1 MINQTSLKF
10 YSLPF
15 CAIKSLIVSALLLFF
30 AIEAN
35 AAYTEIVN
43 GRLGNG
49 LDGNNGWAVINGDE
63 KNSDGTYTPRMFD
76 GNNFKVMRV
85 DVGKEVY
92 VELKGDVYLYDRLF
106 IGSSVKQL
114 PDGSS
119 YIDHPGKTTRLH
131 VKNTAGK
138 PVHIY
143 QRVYNSRIGYKN
155 YWVTKDPSTGATA
168 NHTGQAVNSNVM
180 FSVWG
185 DAELIIEGTPE
196 EPIIIDGGRYI
207 AENSRT
213 WEDGTSATQD
223 TGEPT
228 KEIEWGLIESTGKL
242 TLKNVIIEN
251 VLFNSRK
258 SPAGECS
265 VIKLHPW
272 GADYKIGTTTLENV
286 EIRNVESPNGGGC
299 VLMCYDATKGR
310 TENNR
315 ENSKILMKNCKI
327 HDCIQ
332 RGGSPKGT
340 GSHGYITAGIIR
352 FRGDWVGDLVMEGCE
367 IYNNSAPD
375 CDCAGV
381 HWNAIG
387 DSNDPARLIVKG
399 CNFHDN
405 TTFWG
410 GAAMQIDGICEF
422 QAPPTTFKNN
432 TSERGNGAA
441 ILIIGPHDDDPI
453 TLTDWRYEFNQ
464 NCIFEGNQAGLARA
478 YDSQGGA
485 ISFQLKNGTKF
496 PAGSNVQCVINGAQF
511 IGNRA
516 NFQGGAVY
524 IHNKINDV
532 ANMKFSVELNSGTF
546 TGNIAGSGNA
556 NDRDED
562 YGDLDDNDEFTG
574 TSDKSNYIA
583 GGALFSHKV
592 DIKTTG
598 NVVFE
603 GNHARDRG
611 GAIAFEKA
619 KFDCGNLTFRNNT
632 AYDGG
637 AVSAMGTLFVE
648 DHDNVD
654 VPQGW
659 LNIDNATFE
668 GNTATRNGG
677 GIFARLA
684 EINITNLTM
693 TDNHCYCKN
702 TDYSGGGGIYAFQK
716 CPVTIKNCTMTGNTA
731 KQEDSDPAKS
741 YNGRGGAIFLY
752 MGGTLN
758 IGANGGKAN
767 FLNNMS
773 SCGGGAVFFMNNWVN
788 DSRKDY
794 QVCTISNALFS
805 GNSCPSGNGGAL
817 GIDGT
822 YPSNGGDGYNISV
835 TLNNNTIENNS
846 AQLGG
851 AIMVQEGKIN
861 YNGGLIRNNKA
872 NNGVVTPTTALD
884 GEMWTPAKR
893 ISGFGGGVLV
903 ADNGVVTFG
912 GSSFGIYGNRAY
924 TGGDDIA
931 TSKASAK
938 VTLPDVQSLNIEG
951 SDMKVPKSAIKWM
964 EDYNS
969 ADGNYTSGIHSLS
982 KSAGRYRDLIT
993 AMSSDLSKIGI
1004 ASGTYSN
1011 YLLATLGYEFIFVT
1025 ISKTGLKRG
1034 ETAIFDIKR
1043 SDGTS
1048 YMKVAMTNET
1058 GTETTELKKVV
1069 ALTPGE
1075 WTVSETAWSWAYSR
1089 SADVKKTLSYDVTD
1103 NRVFKFTNTYN
1114 NSTDTQAPHAES
1126 YQINNF

>member
-15 CAIKSLIVSALLLFF
+15 CAIKSLIVSVLLLFS

-35 AAYTEIVN
+35 AAYTEIIN

-143 QRVYNSRIGYKN
+143 QRIWNSRIGYKN
-155 YWVTKDPSTGATA
+155 YWVTKDPATGATA

-196 EPIIIDGGRYI
+196 APIIIDGGRYDSN
-207 AENSRT
+207 NSRT
-213 WEDGTSATQD
+213 WDGGSTQD
-223 TGEPT
+223 TGAPT
-228 KEIEWGLIESTGKL
+228 NQIEWGLIESTGTL

-251 VLFNSRK
+251 VLFSSRQA
-258 SPAGECS
+258 SGGECS
-265 VIKLHPW
+265 AIKLHPW
-272 GADYKIGTTTLENV
+272 GEAYKIGKTTLENV
-286 EIRNVESPNGGGC
+286 EIRNVESPDGGGC
-299 VLMCYDATKGR
+299 VLMCYDKAKHR

-315 ENSKILMKNCKI
+315 ESNKIVMKKCKI
-327 HDCIQ
+327 HDCLQ

-340 GSHGYITAGIIR
+340 GSHGYKTAGLIR
-352 FRGDWVGDLVMEGCE
+352 FRGDWVGDLVMDSCE
-367 IYNNSAPD
+367 IYNNKAPD

-387 DSNDPARLIVKG
+387 YSTDPAQLIVKG

-405 TTFWG
+405 TCYWG
-410 GAAMQIDGICEF
+410 GSAMQIDGICKF
-422 QAPPTTFKNN
+422 QSPPTTFENN
-432 TSERGNGAA
+432 VAQVGNGAA

-453 TLTDWRYEFNQ
+453 SLTNWKYEFNE
-464 NCIFEGNQAGLARA
+464 NCIFEGNQAGLSRTNS
-478 YDSQGGA
+478 SQGGA
-485 ISFQLKNGTKF
+485 ISFQLNPGTKF
-496 PAGSNVQCVINGAQF
+496 PANSNIECVINGAKF
-511 IGNRA
+511 TGNRA
-516 NFQGGAVY
+516 NYQGGAVY
-524 IHNKINDV
+524 IQNNLTDISGVKL
-532 ANMKFSVELNSGTF
+532 SVELNSGTF

-562 YGDLDDNDEFTG
+562 YGTLDDNDESNG
-574 TSDKSNYIA
+574 TADKSNYIA

-598 NVVFE
+598 NVLFE

-611 GAIAFEKA
+611 GAIAFQKA

-637 AVSAMGTLFVE
+637 AVSAMGTLYVE
-648 DHDNVD
+648 DRDNVD

-731 KQEDSDPAKS
+731 KQDDSDPAKS

-752 MGGTLN
+752 MGGTLS
-758 IGANGGKAN
+758 IGADGGKAE
-767 FLNNMS
+767 FIDNMS
-773 SCGGGAVFFMNNWVN
+773 SCGGGAVFFMNNWTL
-788 DSRKDY
+788 DSRKDF
-794 QVCTISNALFS
+794 QVCSISNALFR

-822 YPSNGGDGYNISV
+822 YPSTGGDGYNISV

-861 YNGGLIRNNKA
+861 YNGGLIRNNRA
-872 NNGVVTPTTALD
+872 NNGVVHPTSAYTE
-884 GEMWTPAKR
+884 EMWSTSGR
-893 ISGFGGGVLV
+893 ISGYGGGVL
-903 ADNGVVTFG
+903 AANNSVVNFS
-912 GSSFGIYGNRAY
+912 GSSFGIYGNRADM
-924 TGGDDIA
+924 GGDDIA
-931 TSKASAK
+931 TSAENGKTSI
-938 VTLPDVQSLNIEG
+938 VLPDVQSLNIEG
-951 SDMKVPKSAIKWM
+951 SDMKVPKTAIKWM
-964 EDYNS
+964 EDYN
-969 ADGNYTSGIHSLS
+969 AGDGNYTNGVHSLS
-982 KSAGRYRDLIT
+982 ASAGRYRDLIT

-1004 ASGTYSN
+1004 ASGTYSK

-1089 SADVKKTLSYDVTD
+1089 SADVTKTLSYNVTD

>member
-1 MINQTSLKF
+1 M
-10 YSLPF
+10 
-15 CAIKSLIVSALLLFF
+15 A
-30 AIEAN
+30 
-35 AAYTEIVN
+35 
-43 GRLGNG
+43 
-49 LDGNNGWAVINGDE
+49 DGENGDNAWGVQSGWE
-63 KNSDGTYTPRMFD
+63 TNSDGTFTPRMFD

-85 DVGKEVY
+85 EVGQDLY
-92 VELKGDVYLYDRLF
+92 LELKGDVYLYDRLF
-106 IGSSVKQL
+106 IGSSVRTL
-114 PDGSS
+114 SDGSS

-131 VKNTAGK
+131 VKNVAGK

-143 QRVYNSRIGYKN
+143 QRVYNSRIGYKG
-155 YWVTKDPSTGATA
+155 YWVTKDPTTGATA
-168 NHTGQAVNSNVM
+168 NHTGQQVNSNVM

-185 DAELIIEGTPE
+185 DAELIIEGTPDA
-196 EPIIIDGGRYI
+196 PIIIDGGRYD
-207 AENSRT
+207 AYNSAT
-213 WEDGTSATQD
+213 WVEGTSATQD
-223 TGEPT
+223 TGTPT

-272 GADYKIGTTTLENV
+272 GADYKMGKTTLDNV

-299 VLMCYDATKGR
+299 ALMCYDATKGR
-310 TENNR
+310 SENNR
-315 ENSKILMKNCKI
+315 ETSKILMKNCKI
-327 HDCIQ
+327 HNCTQ

-340 GSHGYITAGIIR
+340 GSHGYVTAGIIR
-352 FRGDWVGDLVMEGCE
+352 FRGDWVGDLEMDGCE
-367 IYNNSAPD
+367 VYENSAPD
-375 CDCAGV
+375 ADCAGV

-387 DSNDPARLIVKG
+387 YSNDPAQLIVKG
-399 CNFHDN
+399 CYFHDN
-405 TTFWG
+405 YTYWG
-410 GAAMQIDGICEF
+410 GAAMQIDGICDF
-422 QAPPTTFKNN
+422 QSPPTTFENN
-432 TSERGNGAA
+432 KAERSNGGA
-441 ILIIGPHDDDPI
+441 ILVIGPHDDDPI
-453 TLTDWRYEFNQ
+453 TMTDWRYEFNE
-464 NCIFEGNQAGLARA
+464 NCIFKYNQAGLART
-478 YDSQGGA
+478 YNSQGGA
-485 ISFQLKNGTKF
+485 ISFQLKDGTKF
-496 PAGSNVQCVINGAQF
+496 PANSNVQCVINGAQF
-511 IGNRA
+511 TGNRA
-516 NFQGGAVY
+516 NYQGGAVY
-524 IHNKINDV
+524 IHNKITDV
-532 ANMKFSVELNSGTF
+532 SGMQLSVELNSGTF
-546 TGNIAGSGNA
+546 IGNKVGSGNE

-562 YGDLDDNDEFTG
+562 YGDLDHNDETG
-574 TSDKSNYIA
+574 YSDVSHYIA

-592 DIKTTG
+592 PIKTTG

-654 VPQGW
+654 EPHGW

-684 EINITNLTM
+684 EINIKNLTM
-693 TDNHCYCKN
+693 TDNHARCKAGK
-702 TDYSGGGGIYAFQK
+702 YEGGGGIYAFQK
-716 CPVTIKNCTMTGNTA
+716 CPVTITNCTMTGNTA
-731 KQEDSDPAKS
+731 MQAETDPAKS

-758 IGANGGKAN
+758 IGAGGGKAEFVDN
-767 FLNNMS
+767 KS
-773 SCGGGAVFFMNNWVN
+773 SCGGGAVFFMNNWTLN
-788 DSRKDY
+788 NRKDF
-794 QVCTISNALFS
+794 QICSISNALFR
-805 GNSCPSGNGGAL
+805 GNGCPSGNGGAL
-817 GIDGT
+817 GIDGS
-822 YPSNGGDGYNISV
+822 YPSTGGDGYNISV
-835 TLNNNTIENNS
+835 TLENNTIENNY

-872 NNGVVTPTTALD
+872 NNGAVTPTTALD
-884 GEMWTPAKR
+884 GEMWNPAGR

-903 ADNGVVTFG
+903 ASDGAVNFG

-951 SDMKVPKSAIKWM
+951 SDMNVPKSAIKWM

-982 KSAGRYRDLIT
+982 ASAGRYRDLMT
-993 AMSSDLSKIGI
+993 AMSPDLGKIGI
-1004 ASGTYSN
+1004 ASGTYTG
-1011 YLLATLGYEFIFVT
+1011 YLMATLGYEFIFVDIT
-1025 ISKTGLKRG
+1025 KKGLRKG

-1043 SDGTS
+1043 EDGTS
-1048 YMKVAMTNET
+1048 YMKVALTNES
-1058 GTETTELKKVV
+1058 GDKDTTLKKTV
-1069 ALTPGE
+1069 ALTPGK

-1089 SADVKKTLSYDVTD
+1089 SADVTQTLSYSVTN
-1103 NRVFKFTNTYN
+1103 NRVFSFSNTYID
-1114 NSTDTQAPHAES
+1114 STDTTAPHAES
-1126 YQINNF
+1126 YKVNEF

>member
-15 CAIKSLIVSALLLFF
+15 CAIKSLIVSVLLLFF

-49 LDGNNGWAVINGDE
+49 LDGNNGWAVIAGWE
-63 KNSDGTYTPRMFD
+63 TNSDGTFTPRMFD

-85 DVGKEVY
+85 DVGQDIY

-106 IGSSVKQL
+106 IGSSRS
-114 PDGSS
+114 G
-119 YIDHPGKTTRLH
+119 YIDNPGKTTRLH

-155 YWVTKDPSTGATA
+155 YWVTKDPATGVTE

-185 DAELIIEGTPE
+185 DAELIIEGTPKA
-196 EPIIIDGGRYI
+196 PIIIDGGRYDSF
-207 AENSRT
+207 NSRT
-213 WEDGTSATQD
+213 WDNGSQTD

-228 KEIEWGLIESTGKL
+228 NQIEWGLIESTGTL

-251 VLFNSRK
+251 VLFNSRGA
-258 SPAGECS
+258 SGGECS
-265 VIKLHPW
+265 TIKLHPW
-272 GADYKIGTTTLENV
+272 GEAYKIGKTTLENV
-286 EIRNVESPNGGGC
+286 EIRNVESPDGGGC
-299 VLMCYDATKGR
+299 VLMCYDKAKHR

-315 ENSKILMKNCKI
+315 ESNKILMRNCKI
-327 HDCIQ
+327 HDCLQ
-332 RGGSPKGT
+332 KGGSPKGT
-340 GSHGYITAGIIR
+340 GSHGYKTAGLIR
-352 FRGDWVGDLVMEGCE
+352 FRGDWVGDLEMDGCE

-387 DSNDPARLIVKG
+387 YSNDPAQLIVKG

-405 TTFWG
+405 TCYWG
-410 GAAMQIDGICEF
+410 GSAMQIDGICKF
-422 QAPPTTFKNN
+422 QSPPTTFKNN
-432 TSERGNGAA
+432 VAQVGNGAA

-453 TLTDWRYEFNQ
+453 TLTNWKYEFNE
-464 NCIFEGNQAGLARA
+464 NCIFEGNQAGLSRTNS
-478 YDSQGGA
+478 SQGGA
-485 ISFQLKNGTKF
+485 ISFQLKDGTKF
-496 PAGSNVQCVINGAQF
+496 PAGSDVQCVINGAQF
-511 IGNRA
+511 TGNRA

-524 IHNKINDV
+524 IHNKITDV

-562 YGDLDDNDEFTG
+562 YGTLDDNDESNG
-574 TSDKSNYIA
+574 TADKSNYIA

-598 NVVFE
+598 KVVFE

-788 DSRKDY
+788 ENRTDY

-822 YPSNGGDGYNISV
+822 HPSNGGDGYNISV

-861 YNGGLIRNNKA
+861 YNGGLIRNNRAHNGAVHVHPTSAYNGEMWSSKERISGYGGGVLAA
-872 NNGVVTPTTALD
+872 NNGVV
-884 GEMWTPAKR
+884 
-893 ISGFGGGVLV
+893 
-903 ADNGVVTFG
+903 NFG
-912 GSSFGIYGNRAY
+912 GSSFGIYGNRADM
-924 TGGDDIA
+924 GGDDIA
-931 TSKASAK
+931 TSNANAK

-951 SDMKVPKSAIKWM
+951 SDMNVPKTAIKWM
-964 EDYNS
+964 EDYN
-969 ADGNYTSGIHSLS
+969 AGDVNYTTGVHSLS
-982 KSAGRYRDLIT
+982 ASAGRYRDLIT